1 VSSVSTMSAANGG
14 DLGGCR
20 RSAREP
26 SDRDRRT
33 TGAPEERGSESWIRI
48 LGALPDELAALPNVS
63 FCDTL
68 EAVRYADIVVCWWSI
83 PGSGKSRG
91 KN

>member
-1 VSSVSTMSAANGG
+1 MSTICARAQRSRSPDNWRAGG
-14 DLGGCR
+14 
-20 RSAREP
+20 
-26 SDRDRRT
+26 
-33 TGAPEERGSESWIRI
+33 ERIRI
-48 LGALPDELAALPNVS
+48 VDPNLGALPDELAALPNVS

>member
-1 VSSVSTMSAANGG
+1 MDPN
-14 DLGGCR
+14 
-20 RSAREP
+20 
-26 SDRDRRT
+26 
-33 TGAPEERGSESWIRI
+33 